1 MLKKITSGGYFL
13 IRIMT
18 AILAGIFF
26 TYSLLTLWDMYRTE
40 IKAFA
45 SYDLLQYRP
54 DIENDEPP
62 YLDELLKINPD
73 TAGWVTI
80 YGTNID
86 YPVMRG
92 EDDKEYLNKSATGE
106 YSISGSVF
114 MSCLNSK
121 DFSDPYTL
129 LYGHHMDNGS
139 MFGDIDK
146 FKKDKDFFYNKEH
159 KRFDTDEGVLIMQNK
174 VWNLKV
180 IGLIETSAYDNEI
193 YRSNKTQEEIPS
205 FVNYA
210 KEKAMFWR
218 GQKEPEK
225 ILALSTCA
233 SATSFGRTV
242 LLCRMEVRTDPLP
255 TREAEPLTPH
265 RKAAGH
271 PMAGAYWALLNLVC
285 LLTTIF
291 FVLRLNLNKER
302 ISLIR
307 DKNRFIKAITAVEVI
322 LAALSILLF
331 MLTEDL
337 HKPIQIVDI
346 WTLPMIILFAGIFG
360 AEQYH
365 FRKKQEDASASS
377 D

>member
-62 YLDELLKINPD
+62 YLDELLTINPD

-121 DFSDPYTL
+121 NFSDPYTL

-180 IGLIETSAYDNEI
+180 IGLIETSAYDSMI
-193 YRSNKTQEEIPS
+193 YRSDKTQGEIPA
-205 FVNYA
+205 FIEYA
-210 KEKAMFWR
+210 KEKSTYWR

-242 LLCRMEVRTDPLP
+242 LLCRMEPRTDPLP
-255 TREAEPLTPH
+255 TREAEPLTVH
-265 RKAAGH
+265 RKAVGH

-285 LLTTIF
+285 LLATIF
-291 FVLRLNLNKER
+291 FVLRINIQKER
-302 ISLIR
+302 LSLINQKKR
-307 DKNRFIKAITAVEVI
+307 HMIKITAAETI
-322 LAALSILLF
+322 LMAASIIMF
-331 MLTEDL
+331 ILTEDL
-337 HKPIQIVDI
+337 HKPIQVVDI
-346 WTLPMIILFAGIFG
+346 WTLPMIIILLVIHMI
-360 AEQYH
+360 ERYH
-365 FRKKQEDASASS
+365 QKN
-377 D
+377 